1 MHVSEDSILSNTGLI
16 TIDQLISV
24 TPIVTPAITSMW
36 RLAKLSRISLIWTER
51 SEGSSGSRLT
61 VEAYGTCK
69 DLSFFSHPQQ
79 NLLHHQCHRN
89 FDCTQIHTNY
99 QHNPYYNSRTTVT
112 PSSAPL
118 LAGDHFHIQ
127 QRLLLYHSMTLPT
140 GDAPPGSS
148 RLPVNPALDSSACT
162 CHPTHFPTI
171 GTASRPRRYTIIL
184 SIPQ

>member
-24 TPIVTPAITSMW
+24 TPIVTPAIASMW

-51 SEGSSGSRLT
+51 SEGSSGLRLT

-99 QHNPYYNSRTTVT
+99 QHNPYYNHSLLQNHGNSFVRPPPGWGPLSYPT
-112 PSSAPL
+112 APPT
-118 LAGDHFHIQ
+118 IP
-127 QRLLLYHSMTLPT
+127 LY
-140 GDAPPGSS
+140 DAPNRRRAS
-148 RLPVNPALDSSACT
+148 RPPVNPALDSSACT